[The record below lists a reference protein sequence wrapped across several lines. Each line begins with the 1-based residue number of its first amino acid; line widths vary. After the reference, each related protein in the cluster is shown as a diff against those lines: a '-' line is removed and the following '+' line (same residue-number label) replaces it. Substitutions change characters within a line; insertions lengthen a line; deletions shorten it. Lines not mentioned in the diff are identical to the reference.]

1 MFMPM
6 MLRSGSTQINA
17 VLLAD
22 IRNQVPAIWRV
33 GLVVDADD
41 IQTGIRV
48 IGAQGLTG
56 PAVDTLGS
64 VANHQSPHARNE
76 WCP

>member
-48 IGAQGLTG
+48 IGAQGLTE

-64 VANHQSPHARNE
+64 VANHQSPRAKNE